1 MRVAP
6 VTKDMYDPCTYIQ
19 SQCRKPMA
27 RIHMV
32 MPDEG
37 RSRFTYQTRSEG
49 LSLSAWMRAAAQQH
63 LDRLVVFD
71 VSIGVKA

>member
-1 MRVAP
+1 
-6 VTKDMYDPCTYIQ
+6 
-19 SQCRKPMA
+19 MA